1 MVVRTDTFSKCTCTN
16 EHIHV
21 NIESATESGFKCLV
35 VYACT
40 SIAHRT
46 FFVLG
51 LVWILLSIAVR
62 IITTVATEFFEDDL
76 VVQWS
81 GGVE

>member
-1 MVVRTDTFSKCTCTN
+1 MKTDTFSKCSCPN
-16 EHIHV
+16 ELIHV

-40 SIAHRT
+40 SIAHRM

-51 LVWILLSIAVR
+51 LVWILLSIVVR
-62 IITTVATEFFEDDL
+62 IMTAVATEFFQDDL